1 MRTIPIHWLLLAC
14 FLATPLSH
22 GQATEAVAMS
32 PHEIAIAFANWTGT
46 PQLVRR
52 EGIQAKVRKTFPGN
66 VPSQNDLTAALPV
79 PESTSLPPRPSET
92 PTAQPAGP

>member
-1 MRTIPIHWLLLAC
+1 MRTVPIHWLLLVC

-32 PHEIAIAFANWTGT
+32 PHEIALAFANWTGT

-52 EGIQAKVRKTFPGN
+52 EGVRATVRKIFPGKA
-66 VPSQNDLTAALPV
+66 PAQNSFVASLPLPNSTA
-79 PESTSLPPRPSET
+79 LPPRPSET

>member
-1 MRTIPIHWLLLAC
+1 MRTVPIHWLLLVC

-22 GQATEAVAMS
+22 GQATEAVPMTA
-32 PHEIAIAFANWTGT
+32 HEIANAFAHWTGN

-52 EGIQAKVRKTFPGN
+52 TQARQHTEAHQTFPRTQS
-66 VPSQNDLTAALPV
+66 PASTT
-79 PESTSLPPRPSET
+79 PEATTLPPRPSET